1 MDYYNSVKKVDLNGE
16 IYKGI
21 VFDQPII
28 RKGKMGP
35 LNRNKGYSDYFEES
49 ENEERAVRRAKTCV
63 TDYVMTNVD
72 LTNFVTYTLDSKK
85 IDRYDE
91 KEIYKKMRNW
101 LSNRVKRKG
110 LKYILVPELHKDKA
124 WHFHGFTNVELKWDY
139 GFQLTREIKS
149 DADRDNRIKYITDY
163 VKKDMVKFNGRRYL
177 HSNNLEKPTKIYCN
191 VDFESIESKCVELED
206 LGVKMKIEK
215 G

>member
-1 MDYYNSVKKVDLNGE
+1 MEYYNSVKKVDLNGE
-16 IYKGI
+16 VYRGI
-21 VFDQPII
+21 IFDQSII

-35 LNRNKGYSDYFEES
+35 LNQNRGYSGFFEEG

-63 TDYVMTNVD
+63 MDYVRTNVD
-72 LTNFVTYTLDSKK
+72 LNNFVTYTLDSKK

-91 KEIYKKMRNW
+91 KEIYKKMRHW

-124 WHFHGFTNVELKWDY
+124 WHFHGFTNVDLKWDY
-139 GFQLTREIKS
+139 GFQLTRNIKS

-177 HSNNLEKPTKIYCN
+177 HSNNLEKPVKIYGN
-191 VDFESIESKCVELED
+191 IDFESVNSKCIELED

>member
-16 IYKGI
+16 VYKGI

-28 RKGKMGP
+28 RSGKMGP
-35 LNRNKGYSDYFEES
+35 LNRNKGYSGYFEES

-124 WHFHGFTNVELKWDY
+124 WHFHGFTNVDLKWNY